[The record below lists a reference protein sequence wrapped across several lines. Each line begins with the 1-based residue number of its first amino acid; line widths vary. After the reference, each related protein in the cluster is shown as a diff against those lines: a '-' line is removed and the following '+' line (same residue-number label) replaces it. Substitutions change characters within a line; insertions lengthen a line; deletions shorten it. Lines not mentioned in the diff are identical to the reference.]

1 MTGELL
7 GNLASTLILLSG
19 VAMLVG
25 VALIRRKDRV
35 WHPRVMVVATAL
47 AALFLVFYLL
57 KWGLFGTTAYAGP
70 DEWRI
75 PYYTL
80 LVVHTILATLNGP
93 LVIYLLYTATQG
105 KFHLHRPW
113 ARLTVPIW
121 LFVAVSGWVINY
133 ILMYYGETAGEIRF

>member
-1 MTGELL
+1 MTGEVL
-7 GNLASTLILLSG
+7 GNLASTLVLLSG
-19 VAMLVG
+19 LAMLVG

-35 WHPRVMVVATAL
+35 WHPRVMVGATVL
-47 AALFLVFYLL
+47 AALFLVVYLL

-70 DEWRI
+70 PEWRV
-75 PYYTL
+75 PYLVL

-93 LVIYLLYTATQG
+93 LVLYLLYTATQG

-121 LFVAVSGWVINY
+121 LFVAVSGWVINF
-133 ILMYYGETAGEIRF
+133 ILVRYGENAGDIRL